1 MNRSEIF
8 IFIGP
13 TITLDDAKQHL
24 DATYLPPVKYGDV
37 YRIVELYQPKMIG
50 IIDGFFNQVPA
61 VWHKEI
67 LWAMNQNINV
77 FGAAS
82 MGALRAAE
90 LDAFGM
96 KGYGKIYEAY
106 SSGVLAPYIDETF
119 EDDDEVAVVHGPAEL
134 GYKQASEAMV
144 NIRFTF
150 SKALQQQVIDT
161 NELKNLTT
169 IAKSLFYPQ
178 RNYTRILDLAGQEK
192 ISDPKSDQLKNWFDD
207 NKVDQKQLDAKTM
220 LFQMHE
226 FSKNSSQPDES
237 NTSRFEH
244 TSQWQTAI
252 SEIEESHDYENPVLN
267 EVRLTGESYFELLDD
282 ALSSNLINH
291 QHTGVE
297 ASINLSDL
305 HHCPSRL
312 DKIYAESWQMRSARS
327 TANLLS
333 ASQCDN
339 ILLQHLEKTGKL
351 TTYSERAENKKDKL
365 TKLVNKPTIDELNEL
380 DQLQL
385 SDWYFSEHLKT
396 DLPDEIDHY
405 VSELGFTD
413 TDDFYDM
420 ILKEYYF
427 VHNNN

>member
-1 MNRSEIF
+1 
-8 IFIGP
+8 
-13 TITLDDAKQHL
+13 
-24 DATYLPPVKYGDV
+24 
-37 YRIVELYQPKMIG
+37 
-50 IIDGFFNQVPA
+50 
-61 VWHKEI
+61 
-67 LWAMNQNINV
+67 
-77 FGAAS
+77 
-82 MGALRAAE
+82 
-90 LDAFGM
+90 
-96 KGYGKIYEAY
+96 
-106 SSGVLAPYIDETF
+106 
-119 EDDDEVAVVHGPAEL
+119 
-134 GYKQASEAMV
+134 MV